1 MGPDFVFKIILG
13 VFALLF
19 VFGLFF
25 IVKQKTAVVIERL
38 GKFNRIANSG
48 FNLKI
53 PIIDKKAGTVNLRVM
68 ELPVEVETKTKDD
81 VFVRMIVSVQYYV
94 VGSNEG
100 IRQSFYKFDNPARQI
115 QSYVFDSIRSEVPN
129 MLLDDV
135 FSEKDKIAKAVQTEL
150 SETIE
155 EYGYAIVK
163 ALITD
168 IDPDA
173 KVKHAMNEI
182 NAAKRMKEAA
192 KEYAEAD
199 KIKVV
204 AAAEAEATSKKL
216 QGEGI
221 AAQRVAI
228 ANGLKE
234 SVEEVKGAM
243 EEGVTGK
250 DVMNMLFMT
259 QHYDTISRLAE
270 EGVNTIFMPYSPSTV
285 GDLQTQIQSSL
296 LSADAITK
304 ATDVNDI
311 AIATKKSKKA
321 KRPTPKNETNTSSFP
336 LEEGEI

>member
-1 MGPDFVFKIILG
+1 MAAILVFKIIG
-13 VFALLF
+13 GIFAALF
-19 VFGLFF
+19 TFGLFF
-25 IVKQKTAVVIERL
+25 IVKQKTAVIIERF
-38 GKFNRIANSG
+38 GKFQTVAKPGLN
-48 FNLKI
+48 FKI
-53 PIIDKKAGTVNLRVM
+53 PLVDRKAGTINLRVM
-68 ELPVEVETKTKDD
+68 ELPVDIETKTLDD
-81 VFVRMIVSVQYYV
+81 VFVRMVVSVQYYV
-94 VGSNEG
+94 VETDEG

-115 QSYVFDSIRSEVPN
+115 QSYVFDSIRSEVPK
-129 MLLDDV
+129 LTLDEV
-135 FSEKDKIAKAVQTEL
+135 FAEKDKIAKAVQKEL
-150 SETIE
+150 SETIAQ
-155 EYGYAIVK
+155 YGYAIVK
-163 ALITD
+163 ALVTD

-173 KVKHAMNEI
+173 KVKHSMNEI

-234 SVEEVKGAM
+234 SVAEVKGAM
-243 EEGVTGK
+243 EEGVTGRE
-250 DVMNMLFMT
+250 VMNMLFMT

-296 LSADAITK
+296 LSADTITK
-304 ATDVNDI
+304 ATKVSDI
-311 AIATKKSKKA
+311 AIATKKSRKA
-321 KRPTPKNETNTSSFP
+321 TRPNSSLDSLDPEDF
-336 LEEGEI
+336 E